1 MPTFLDE
8 LFTPFCVKLGVPAP
22 PMAFGQ
28 IFRVPAYYPPS
39 RLQVWRPKIFDRK
52 LNVASDFNLDVPK
65 DAFARQLP
73 YSAPP
78 LATNEEFLGIKA
90 KKRPVILIQPPDP
103 KLATVPSVRGGGK
116 LVRNIAPVGLLYSA
130 VDAAQMSKFDTAFL
144 DRVRLLEY
152 PQFLFIP
159 TSGPVV
165 VDSLARFDELQS
177 VDVAT
182 LEPTGYALNPEV
194 VSILKSQLSFLLTGL
209 SGEAFQRWAAQ
220 LRE

>member
-1 MPTFLDE
+1 LATFLDE
-8 LFTPFCVKLGVPAP
+8 LFTPFCVKLTVPLP
-22 PMAFGQ
+22 PLAFGQ
-28 IFRVPAYYPPS
+28 IFRVPAYYPPT
-39 RLQVWRPKIFDRK
+39 RLQVWRPKVFDRK
-52 LNVASDFNLDVPK
+52 LSVASDFNLEVPK
-65 DAFARQLP
+65 DAFARLLP

-90 KKRPVILIQPPDP
+90 KKRPVILVQPPDP
-103 KLATVPSVRGGGK
+103 KLTIIPPVRGGAK
-116 LVRNIAPVGLLYSA
+116 LVRNIAPVCLLYSA

-159 TSGPVV
+159 SSGPIV

-177 VDVAT
+177 VDVAS
-182 LEPTGYALNPEV
+182 LEPTGYSLNPEI
-194 VSILKSQLSFLLTGL
+194 VSILKSQISFLLTGL
-209 SGEAFQRWAAQ
+209 GGSGFQEWATQ

>member
-1 MPTFLDE
+1 MSAPY
-8 LFTPFCVKLGVPAP
+8 TPL
-22 PMAFGQ
+22 AFGQ
-28 IFRVPAYYPPS
+28 IFRVPAYYPHS
-39 RLQVWRPKIFDRK
+39 RLQVWRPKVFDRN
-52 LNVASDFNLDVPK
+52 LSIASDFNLEVPK

-90 KKRPVILIQPPDP
+90 KKRPVILVQPPDP
-103 KLATVPSVRGGGK
+103 KLATVPPIRGGAK

-130 VDAAQMSKFDTAFL
+130 VDAAQMSKCDTAFL
-144 DRVRLLEY
+144 YRVRLLEY

-159 TSGPVV
+159 SSGPVV

-177 VDVAT
+177 VDVGN
-182 LEPTGYALNPEV
+182 LEPTGYSLNPEIV
-194 VSILKSQLSFLLTGL
+194 GILKSQVSFLLTGL
-209 SGEAFQRWAAQ
+209 AGEAFQQWAAQ